1 MEENSGWWLDQEYI
15 TPSHTHPTSRT
26 IPPHLCPESRSSP
39 ALSLQGLLEEMVRD
53 GWLTSGSPPPGV
65 TPLSRGGGP
74 QLVAAASDHDLA
86 LIILL
91 TSTPSPDIA
100 LTAWSRHE
108 VRTSHTL
115 LPQTDRQRS
124 LLRE

>member
-74 QLVAAASDHDLA
+74 SAGCRCLRPRPGSDYFTNKH
-86 LIILL
+86 
-91 TSTPSPDIA
+91 
-100 LTAWSRHE
+100 
-108 VRTSHTL
+108 
-115 LPQTDRQRS
+115 PQS
-124 LLRE
+124 